1 MSIENKRLRI
11 LLELAE
17 NDFSP
22 EKFNDALLNETKNL
36 IKKHSIPEIGCFL
49 QDNFGITQPIFDGD
63 KLLFRVQNSSGFIEL
78 SLDVDGNILL
88 GN

>member
-1 MSIENKRLRI
+1 MLKGNKRLRI

-22 EKFNDALLNETKNL
+22 EKFNDVLLNETKYL
-36 IKKHSIPEIGCFL
+36 IKKHSIPEIECFL
-49 QDNFGITQPIFDGD
+49 QDNFGITQPILDGD
-63 KLLFRVQNSSGFIEL
+63 KLLFRVQNNSGFIQL